1 MARIQFCSYFLLTL
15 MFLLTVCY
23 GIPLDEFFPFGDNVG
38 DLVFPPNDDGST
50 SFDVNF
56 GFTFYNKTYQTIFV
70 SAYV

>member
-38 DLVFPPNDDGST
+38 DLVLPPTDDNST
-50 SFDVNF
+50 AIQLNV
-56 GFTFYNKTYQTIFV
+56 GFTFYNQTYQTIFV
-70 SAYV
+70 SV